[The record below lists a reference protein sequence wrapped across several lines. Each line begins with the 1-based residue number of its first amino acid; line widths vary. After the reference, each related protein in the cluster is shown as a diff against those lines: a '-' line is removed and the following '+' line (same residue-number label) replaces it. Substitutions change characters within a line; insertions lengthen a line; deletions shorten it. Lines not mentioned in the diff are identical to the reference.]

1 MARTV
6 EALSP
11 AELREAVAALWR
23 VRPPI
28 QGNLFYQLH
37 DTCCNLYSFRKKPA
51 PQNALSFAI
60 SDALSALG
68 FPVHLS
74 REHRDLAL
82 SAEVAAARLH
92 TAFTLTQ
99 ATRIYLSP
107 LNGADDFPELK
118 FGRPNRIARLTGAEL
133 EELVDLPRL
142 RRINATWTLAKV
154 FSEFTWLVIKQ
165 TYPLDQTPAERAIP
179 LLFERGGR
187 DWGEIAPHRLRLL
200 RAAADASA
208 VEDALFAM
216 LLAPWED
223 WVDTPAGWWRPF
235 EVPWVYEVDDDLFR
249 RPPSPPSADALSW
262 DYMLE
267 ESGEEVFVDPNRV
280 PLKDGIAKISDWLN
294 NSRWADVTRA

>member
-82 SAEVAAARLH
+82 SAGVAAARLH
-92 TAFTLTQ
+92 TAFTRTQ

-107 LNGADDFPELK
+107 LNRADDFPELK
-118 FGRPNRIARLTGAEL
+118 FGPNRIARLTGAEL

-142 RRINATWTLAKV
+142 RRINATWTLTKV
-154 FSEFTWLVIKQ
+154 FSESTWLVIKQ

-187 DWGEIAPHRLRLL
+187 DWARSRRTDCGFFARRQMPAPSKMRYSRCSWLRGKIGSIPPPGGGGPSRCPGSMKSTMISSAVRRRRLL
-200 RAAADASA
+200 LTHSLGVPCSRRAK
-208 VEDALFAM
+208 
-216 LLAPWED
+216 
-223 WVDTPAGWWRPF
+223 
-235 EVPWVYEVDDDLFR
+235 R
-249 RPPSPPSADALSW
+249 RFS
-262 DYMLE
+262 
-267 ESGEEVFVDPNRV
+267 
-280 PLKDGIAKISDWLN
+280 
-294 NSRWADVTRA
+294 